1 MNTMINEVP
10 AGVLDHAEKQ
20 ALSEHNARSDLHC
33 MGAPAD
39 WGWRRPSTAELVA
52 ERLADLEKMLDE
64 LG

>member
-10 AGVLDHAEKQ
+10 AGEHSRAEKQ
-20 ALSEHNARSDLHC
+20 AFSVHNARSGLHC

-52 ERLADLEKMLDE
+52 ERLADLEEMLGE